1 MVRWSKR
8 RTIGTVV
15 TLAVVAA
22 LAVGVGLRMS
32 MRAAAETPDSAKAA
46 VTLEFTPADVA
57 SIEPKALSRWLP
69 VSGTLQPVNQTT
81 VKAKVSGEIRQI
93 LVREGESVKAGQVLA
108 RFDTSDLD
116 ARLTDRIG
124 ALESSRAQLA
134 LAEKTRTQ
142 NLALLK
148 QNFISQTAYD
158 SAESNLSVSQ
168 GTLKSNEAQ
177 VQLAKNALRDAVVI
191 TTLDGTVAKRNVQPG
206 EKVNFDSPLF
216 TVVDLGRMEL
226 QAMVPANDIPEIV
239 IGMPV
244 ELSTEGFGERRFQ
257 GQVERI
263 NPMTEAGTRAILV
276 FVRIPNPDAVLRGG
290 MFATGRIRLAAG
302 APVPTLPDTAIRTEA
317 GQNFV
322 WGIENGKLLRRIVV
336 IGKKDEAAGR
346 TEVKTELAPGM
357 LVLATHFDNL
367 KEGLPA
373 VVRATAGGK
382 DKAEQTEKADKTE
395 KAATVV
401 SSTTPV
407 AN

>member
-346 TEVKTELAPGM
+346 TEVKTELSPGM

>member
-8 RTIGTVV
+8 RTIGIIV
-15 TLAVVAA
+15 TLAVVAT
-22 LAVGVGLRMS
+22 LAVGIGLRMS
-32 MRAAAETPDSAKAA
+32 KRAAAETRDGAGPP
-46 VTLEFTPADVA
+46 VTLEFTPTDVA
-57 SIEPKALSRWLP
+57 RIEPKALSRWLP
-69 VSGTLQPVNQTT
+69 VSGTLQPVNQAT
-81 VKAKVSGEIRQI
+81 VKAKVSGEIRQV

-116 ARLTDRIG
+116 ARLTDRVG

-158 SAESNLSVSQ
+158 SAESNFSVSQ

-191 TTLDGTVAKRNVQPG
+191 TTLEGTVAKRHIQPG

-244 ELSTEGFGERRFQ
+244 ELSIEGFGERRFK
-257 GQVERI
+257 GEVERI

-276 FVRIPNPDAVLRGG
+276 FVQIPNPDAVLRGG

-302 APVPTLPDTAIRTEA
+302 APVPTLPDTAIRSEA
-317 GQNFV
+317 GQTYV
-322 WGIENGKLLRRIVV
+322 WGIDNGKLLRRIVV
-336 IGKKDEAAGR
+336 TGKRDEAAGR
-346 TEVKTELAPGM
+346 TELKTELPPSM
-357 LVLATHFDNL
+357 LILSTHFDNL
-367 KEGLPA
+367 KDGLPA
-373 VVRATAGGK
+373 MVRAPGR
-382 DKAEQTEKADKTE
+382 EKE
-395 KAATVV
+395 KAA
-401 SSTTPV
+401 PV
-407 AN
+407 GSPANPAAT

>member
-8 RTIGTVV
+8 RTIGIVV

-22 LAVGVGLRMS
+22 LAVGIGLRLS
-32 MRAAAETPDSAKAA
+32 KRAAAETPGGAGQP
-46 VTLEFTPADVA
+46 VTLEFTPTDVA
-57 SIEPKALSRWLP
+57 SIEPRALSRWLP
-69 VSGTLQPVNQTT
+69 VSGTLQPVNQAT
-81 VKAKVSGEIRQI
+81 VKAKVSGEIRQV

-116 ARLTDRIG
+116 ARLSDRVG

-158 SAESNLSVSQ
+158 SAESNFSVSQ

-191 TTLDGTVAKRNVQPG
+191 TTLEGTVAKRHIQPG

-244 ELSTEGFGERRFQ
+244 ELSIEGFGERRFK
-257 GQVERI
+257 GEVERI

-276 FVRIPNPDAVLRGG
+276 FVQIPNPDAVLRGG

-302 APVPTLPDTAIRTEA
+302 APVPTLPDTAIRSEA
-317 GQNFV
+317 GQTYI
-322 WGIENGKLLRRIVV
+322 WGIDNGKLLRRIVV
-336 IGKKDEAAGR
+336 IGKRDEAAGR
-346 TEVKTELAPGM
+346 TELKTELPPSM
-357 LVLATHFDNL
+357 LILSTHFDNL
-367 KEGLPA
+367 KDGLPA
-373 VVRATAGGK
+373 VVRAPGR
-382 DKAEQTEKADKTE
+382 EKE
-395 KAATVV
+395 KAA
-401 SSTTPV
+401 PV
-407 AN
+407 GSLANPAVT

>member
-1 MVRWSKR
+1 MARWSKR
-8 RTIGTVV
+8 RTVGIIV
-15 TLAVVAA
+15 TLMVVAA
-22 LAVGVGLRMS
+22 LAIGIGLRMS
-32 MRAAAETPDSAKAA
+32 KRAAAETPGGSGPPVA
-46 VTLEFTPADVA
+46 LEFSPGDIAP
-57 SIEPKALSRWLP
+57 IEAKALSRWLP

-93 LVREGESVKAGQVLA
+93 LVREGEAVKAGQVLA

-116 ARLTDRIG
+116 AKLTDRVG

-134 LAEKTRTQ
+134 LAEKTRTT

-177 VQLAKNALRDAVVI
+177 VQLAKNALRDAVVV
-191 TTLDGTVAKRNVQPG
+191 TTLEGTVAKRNIQPG

-244 ELSTEGFGERRFQ
+244 ELSIDGFAERRFK

-276 FVRIPNPDAVLRGG
+276 FVQIPNPDAVLRGG

-302 APVPTLPDTAIRTEA
+302 APVPTLPDTAIRSEA
-317 GQNFV
+317 GQNYV
-322 WGIENGKLLRRIVV
+322 WGIDNGKLLRRIVV
-336 IGKKDEAAGR
+336 IGKRDEAAGR
-346 TEVKTELAPGM
+346 IELKTELPPSM
-357 LVLATHFDNL
+357 LILSTHYDNL

-373 VVRATAGGK
+373 VVRAPVR
-382 DKAEQTEKADKTE
+382 EKE
-395 KAATVV
+395 KPAAVSSVASSVV
-401 SSTTPV
+401 S
-407 AN
+407 

>member
-8 RTIGTVV
+8 RTIGIVV
-15 TLAVVAA
+15 TLSVVAA
-22 LAVGVGLRMS
+22 LAVGIGLRMS
-32 MRAAAETPDSAKAA
+32 KRAAAETPDAAKA
-46 VTLEFTPADVA
+46 VTLEFTPGDVA

-69 VSGTLQPVNQTT
+69 VSGTLQPVNQTV
-81 VKAKVSGEIRQI
+81 VKAKVSGEIRQV

-116 ARLTDRIG
+116 ARLNDRIG
-124 ALESSRAQLA
+124 TLESSRAQLA

-158 SAESNLSVSQ
+158 SAESNFSVSQ

-177 VQLAKNALRDAVVI
+177 VQLARNALRDAVVI
-191 TTLDGTVAKRNVQPG
+191 TTLEGTVAKRNIQPG

-276 FVRIPNPDAVLRGG
+276 FVSIPNPDAVLRGG

-302 APVPTLPDTAIRTEA
+302 AAVPTLPDTAIRNEA

-322 WGIENGKLLRRIVV
+322 WGIDNGKLLRRIVV
-336 IGKKDEAAGR
+336 IGKRDETAGR
-346 TEVKTELAPGM
+346 TEVKTELPPSM
-357 LVLATHFDNL
+357 RILSTHFDNL

-373 VVRATAGGK
+373 VVRAPGG
-382 DKAEQTEKADKTE
+382 EQEKAAKTE
-395 KAATVV
+395 KAAAVV
-401 SSTTPV
+401 SSAAPV
-407 AN
+407 VN

>member
-8 RTIGTVV
+8 RTIGIIV

-32 MRAAAETPDSAKAA
+32 KRAAAETPDAAKAVA
-46 VTLEFTPADVA
+46 LEFTPADVA
-57 SIEPKALSRWLP
+57 SVEAKSLSRWLP

-81 VKAKVSGEIRQI
+81 VKAKVSGEIRQV

-108 RFDTSDLD
+108 RFDTSDLE
-116 ARLTDRIG
+116 AKLTDRIG

-158 SAESNLSVSQ
+158 SAESNYSVSQ

-177 VQLAKNALRDAVVI
+177 VQLARNALHDAVVI
-191 TTLDGTVAKRNVQPG
+191 TTIEGTVAKRHIQPG

-244 ELSTEGFGERRFQ
+244 ELSTEGFGDRRFK

-276 FVRIPNPDAVLRGG
+276 FVQIPNPDAVLRGG
-290 MFATGRIRLAAG
+290 MFATGRIRLNAG
-302 APVPTLPDTAIRTEA
+302 APVPTLPDTAIRNEA
-317 GQNFV
+317 GQNYV
-322 WGIENGKLLRRIVV
+322 WGIDNGKLLRRIVV
-336 IGKKDEAAGR
+336 IGKRDEAAGR
-346 TEVKTELAPGM
+346 TEVKTELPPTM
-357 LVLATHFDNL
+357 LILATHFDNL
-367 KEGLPA
+367 KEGLAA
-373 VVRATAGGK
+373 VVRAPGREK
-382 DKAEQTEKADKTE
+382 DKAE
-395 KAATVV
+395 KAAALTSPAV
-401 SSTTPV
+401 PV
-407 AN
+407 TN

>member
-1 MVRWSKR
+1 MARWSKS
-8 RTIGTVV
+8 RTVGIIV

-32 MRAAAETPDSAKAA
+32 KRAAAETPGGAGQP
-46 VTLEFTPADVA
+46 VTLEFTPGDIAP
-57 SIEPKALSRWLP
+57 IEAKALSRWLP

-116 ARLTDRIG
+116 AKLTDRVG

-134 LAEKTRTQ
+134 LAEKTRAQ
-142 NLALLK
+142 NQLLLK
-148 QNFISQTAYD
+148 QNFISQTAFD
-158 SAESNLSVSQ
+158 SAESNLSVNQ
-168 GTLKSNEAQ
+168 GALKSNEAQ
-177 VQLAKNALRDAVVI
+177 VQLAKNALRDAVVV
-191 TTLDGTVAKRNVQPG
+191 TTLEGTVAKRNIQPG

-226 QAMVPANDIPEIV
+226 QAMVPANDIPEIT

-244 ELSTEGFGERRFQ
+244 ELSIEGFGERHFK

-276 FVRIPNPDAVLRGG
+276 FVQIPNPDAVLRGG

-302 APVPTLPDTAIRTEA
+302 QPVPTLPDTAIRSEA
-317 GQNFV
+317 GQNYV
-322 WGIENGKLLRRIVV
+322 WGIDDGKLLRRIVV
-336 IGKKDEAAGR
+336 IGKRDEAAGR
-346 TEVKTELAPGM
+346 TELKTELPSSM
-357 LVLATHFDNL
+357 LILSTHFDNL

-373 VVRATAGGK
+373 VVRAPAREKEKPVAVSSVAGS
-382 DKAEQTEKADKTE
+382 
-395 KAATVV
+395 AATVAD
-401 SSTTPV
+401 V
-407 AN
+407 AAPAAAR

>member
-8 RTIGTVV
+8 RTIGIIV

-22 LAVGVGLRMS
+22 LAVGIGLRMS
-32 MRAAAETPDSAKAA
+32 KRAAAETRDGAGPP
-46 VTLEFTPADVA
+46 VTLEFTPTDVA
-57 SIEPKALSRWLP
+57 RIEPKALSRWLP
-69 VSGTLQPVNQTT
+69 VSGTLQPVNQAT
-81 VKAKVSGEIRQI
+81 VKAKVSGEIRQV

-116 ARLTDRIG
+116 ARLTDRVG

-158 SAESNLSVSQ
+158 SAESNFSVSQ

-191 TTLDGTVAKRNVQPG
+191 TTLEGTVAKRHIQPG

-244 ELSTEGFGERRFQ
+244 ELSIEGFGERRFK
-257 GQVERI
+257 GEVERI

-276 FVRIPNPDAVLRGG
+276 FVQIPNPDAVLRGG
-290 MFATGRIRLAAG
+290 MFATGRIRLVAG
-302 APVPTLPDTAIRTEA
+302 APVPTLPDTAIRSEA
-317 GQNFV
+317 GQTYV
-322 WGIENGKLLRRIVV
+322 WGIDNGKLLRRIVV
-336 IGKKDEAAGR
+336 TGKRDEAAGR
-346 TEVKTELAPGM
+346 TELKTELPPSM
-357 LVLATHFDNL
+357 LILSTHFDNL
-367 KEGLPA
+367 KDGLPA
-373 VVRATAGGK
+373 MVRAPGR
-382 DKAEQTEKADKTE
+382 EKE
-395 KAATVV
+395 KAA
-401 SSTTPV
+401 PV
-407 AN
+407 GSPANPAAT